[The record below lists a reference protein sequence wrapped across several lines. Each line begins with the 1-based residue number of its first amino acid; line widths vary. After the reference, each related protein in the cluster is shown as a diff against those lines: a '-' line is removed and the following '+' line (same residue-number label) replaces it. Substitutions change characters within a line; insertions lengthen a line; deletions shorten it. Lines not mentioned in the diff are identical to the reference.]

1 MIILYISLMVLVP
14 AYAVNLL
21 QNVINLISDQDYF
34 TTIVEAYFASLTV
47 LVINDFMIPNL
58 IWFF

>member
-34 TTIVEAYFASLTV
+34 TTLVEAYFASLAV